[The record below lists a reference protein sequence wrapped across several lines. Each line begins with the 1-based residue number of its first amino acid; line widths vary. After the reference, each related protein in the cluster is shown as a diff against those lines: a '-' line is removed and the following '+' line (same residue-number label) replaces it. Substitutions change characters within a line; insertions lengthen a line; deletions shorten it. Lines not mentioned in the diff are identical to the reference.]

1 VPIFFHDQLLF
12 GDETAWAQ
20 YLQEHWYEHSEFVNI
35 AAAQMPPILLP
46 AYDLTSWRNT
56 TDFARNWLIT
66 HENVHQQ
73 LRQVSGVA
81 GVNLADV
88 DLGKESEFY
97 IWIDAHRTEHARLR
111 SAFGITT

>member
-1 VPIFFHDQLLF
+1 MSLFFHDQLLF

-66 HENVHQQ
+66 HESVHEQ

-97 IWIDAHRTEHARLR
+97 IWIDAHREEHARLR
-111 SAFGITT
+111 AAFGITT